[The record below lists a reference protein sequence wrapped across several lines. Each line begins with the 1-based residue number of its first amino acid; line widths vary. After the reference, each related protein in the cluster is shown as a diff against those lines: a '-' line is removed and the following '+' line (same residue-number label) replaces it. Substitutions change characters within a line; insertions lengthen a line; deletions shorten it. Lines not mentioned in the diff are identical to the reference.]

1 MHLQSNSSE
10 YEKKLLIRMS
20 QDDEYAFSELY
31 ILYKKRL
38 SYFAQKLLKSK
49 DCAEDVCQ
57 ETFIV
62 VWQNRHYIDI
72 NLSFSSYLYTI
83 ARNRILNILRDV
95 KKEEHLHDFIISNA
109 IDYTSDANNII
120 LLNELKG
127 IVALAFEKLTERQ
140 KQVFIMSRK
149 EGLSHK
155 EIAKSLN
162 ISIYTVQ
169 EHISC
174 ALKAI
179 QNTLNK
185 HYGIYL
191 PLFILWFYS

>member
-1 MHLQSNSSE
+1 MHPQSNSSE

-38 SYFAQKLLKSK
+38 FYFAQKLLKSK
-49 DCAEDVCQ
+49 DYAEDVCQ

-83 ARNRILNILRDV
+83 TRNRVLNILRDA

-109 IDYTSDANNII
+109 IDYTSDANNIVS
-120 LLNELKG
+120 LNELKG
-127 IVALAFEKLTERQ
+127 IIDLAFEKLTERQ
-140 KQVFIMSRK
+140 KQVFMMSRK

-155 EIAKSLN
+155 EIAKLLN

-179 QNTLNK
+179 QNTLDK

-191 PLFILWFYS
+191 PLFLLYFYS

>member
-1 MHLQSNSSE
+1 MHPQSNSSE

-38 SYFAQKLLKSK
+38 FYFAQKLLKSK
-49 DCAEDVCQ
+49 DYAEDVCQ

-83 ARNRILNILRDV
+83 TRNRILNLLRDT
-95 KKEEHLHDFIISNA
+95 KKEEHLHDFIISQA
-109 IDYTSDANNII
+109 IDYTADVNNAVSMK
-120 LLNELKG
+120 ELKE
-127 IVALAFEKLTERQ
+127 IVTLALEKLTERQ
-140 KQVFIMSRK
+140 RQVFMMSR
-149 EGLSHK
+149 EQGLSHK
-155 EIAKSLN
+155 EIANALN

-169 EHISC
+169 EHLSS
-174 ALKAI
+174 ALKTI
-179 QNTLNK
+179 QRMINK

-191 PLFILWFYS
+191 PLFFIL